1 MFNPTAPEPSPALFF
16 DTITGFERTEA
27 LKAAIDLGLFTAIGE
42 GYYTAEEIAVRCEAS
57 ERGIRILCD
66 YLAVN
71 GFLFKASGQYALTPD
86 SAMFLDSRSSA
97 YLGGAAD
104 FLLAPMMASA
114 YKDIAGAVRKGGTL
128 MSEEG
133 TVTPEHPLWVK
144 YAQAMAPM
152 SALPAQMMAS
162 LVDLTRGSEL
172 KVLDIA
178 AGSGLYGIAFARRNP
193 SAEVFAVDWPQV
205 LEIAAANARTA
216 GVDNRFHRL
225 PGSAFEVDF
234 GSGYHLALITN
245 FLHHFD
251 LATCERLLKKT
262 HAALADGGLC
272 VTLDL
277 IPDEDRISPPD
288 AASFALAML
297 ISTPHGDAYTY
308 PELDRMLR
316 NAGFSRNELRSLSP
330 GGQRIVI
337 SYE

>member
-1 MFNPTAPEPSPALFF
+1 MSNPTVTEPSPALFF

-42 GYYTAEEIAVRCEAS
+42 GHDTAEEIAVRCKAS

-66 YLAVN
+66 YLVVN
-71 GFLFKASGQYALTPD
+71 GFLHKSSGQYTLTPD
-86 SAMFLDSRSSA
+86 SAMFLDSRSPA

-104 FLLAPMMASA
+104 FLLAPMMAGA

-128 MSEEG
+128 MSQEG

-144 YAQAMAPM
+144 YAQAMTPM
-152 SALPAQMMAS
+152 IALPAQMMAN
-162 LVDLTRGSEL
+162 LVDPTLELNL

-178 AGSGLYGIAFARRNP
+178 AGSGLYGIAFAQRNP
-193 SAEVFAVDWPQV
+193 SAEIFAVDWPQV
-205 LEIAAANARTA
+205 LEIAAENARKA
-216 GVDNRFHRL
+216 GIDNRYHRI

-251 LATCERLLKKT
+251 LTACERLLKKV
-262 HAALADGGLC
+262 HAILADDGRC

-277 IPDEDRISPPD
+277 IPDEDRITPPD
-288 AASFALAML
+288 AASFSLAML
-297 ISTPHGDAYTY
+297 VSTPHGDAYTY
-308 PELDRMLR
+308 LELDRMLH

-330 GGQRIVI
+330 GGQRIII
-337 SYE
+337 SHK